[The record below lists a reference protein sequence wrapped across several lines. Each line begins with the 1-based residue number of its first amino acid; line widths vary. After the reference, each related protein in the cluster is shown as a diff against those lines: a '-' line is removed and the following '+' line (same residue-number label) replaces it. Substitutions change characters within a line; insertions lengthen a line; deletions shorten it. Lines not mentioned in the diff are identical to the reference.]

1 MKLISKNTFYFIYFA
16 VALNLISVIVMYWI
30 PESPR
35 YLYGINNLEKCSE
48 VLAYIAKANGVK
60 DYQPAEFEVDYQIMV
75 EDVDKEADEGRSYE
89 QVAMTKDG
97 DGAMFDSVLTNRDKK
112 NEESLMKSG
121 KDRKTGGAL

>member
-1 MKLISKNTFYFIYFA
+1 
-16 VALNLISVIVMYWI
+16 MYWI

-60 DYQPAEFEVDYQIMV
+60 DYQPAEFAVDYQIMV